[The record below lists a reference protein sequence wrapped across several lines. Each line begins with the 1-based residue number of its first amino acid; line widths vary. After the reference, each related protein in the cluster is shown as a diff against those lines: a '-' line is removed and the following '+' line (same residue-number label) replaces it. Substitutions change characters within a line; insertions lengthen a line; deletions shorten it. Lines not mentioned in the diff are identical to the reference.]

1 MEIGEEIVAHK
12 GKYKYVSRK
21 MRKSLKKYLKHQKK
35 NKEGFWSK
43 ERKWWDY
50 DNRRTSRNT

>member
-21 MRKSLKKYLKHQKK
+21 MRKSLKKYLKNQKK
-35 NKEGFWSK
+35 KQEGFWSK
-43 ERKWWDY
+43 ERKWWEL
-50 DNRRTSRNT
+50 